1 MGSTE
6 EFVGLY
12 HKLWDYLRQVA
23 DSDNNMSFSEL
34 VDKAAELNGVVRS
47 EARSLKDFGK
57 LGNVIRNHQGYSRE
71 KIAKPTKEA
80 LSRFEHLVDSIISPK
95 NLIPT
100 FQTEIRCFSPKEQ
113 LINAL
118 KYMRDNDFSQVIVQN
133 GGKLTLL
140 TVEGVANWF
149 GGQAEKETISV
160 AEVRV
165 RDALLCD
172 ITDPFVVMGPQNTIY
187 DAREAFGKAIEK
199 MHPRLFAIIISDT
212 GKPTGKAIGIVT
224 PYDLTPVDAPSSDY
238 VFRIDGEI
246 WNVVYEGQATRLR
259 NLKGLRYIAYLL
271 ATPAKEFHVFDLI
284 AEVEG
289 ISAEATNEPYAKISQ
304 KQLKEEHSLTTSFLG
319 DAGDILDAQTIKEIQ
334 EQLRGLHEDLAEAE
348 KNNDLGMASKYKEE
362 IELLESYISQAYSKK
377 KGRSRKAADPADK
390 ARKAVSRSI
399 TRSLRKIKIEHPS
412 LWRHLYNSIKT
423 GFFCSYNP
431 ETRIDWSL

>member
-1 MGSTE
+1 VGSTE
-6 EFVGLY
+6 EFIGLY
-12 HKLWDYLRQVA
+12 YKLWDYFLETT
-23 DSDNNMSFSEL
+23 DSDHSMDFDEL
-34 VDKAAELNGVVRS
+34 VDKAAKMNGVVKN
-47 EARSLKDFGK
+47 EARRIKDFGK
-57 LGNVIRNHQGYSRE
+57 LSNTLRNHNLNQ
-71 KIAKPTKEA
+71 IAEPTENA
-80 LSRFEHLVDSIISPK
+80 LSEFKRLVDDIICPK
-95 NLIPT
+95 NLIPK
-100 FQTEIRCFSPKEQ
+100 FQTEIRCFSPNEK
-113 LINAL
+113 LVNAL
-118 KYMRDNDFSQVIVQN
+118 KYMRDYDFSQVIVQE

-140 TVEGVANWF
+140 TVEGVANWV
-149 GGQAEKETISV
+149 GGQAEKETISI

-172 ITDPFVVMGPQNTIY
+172 ITDSYVVMGPKNTIY
-187 DAREAFGKAIEK
+187 DAQEAFGKAIEK

-271 ATPAKEFHVFDLI
+271 ATPAKEFHVLDLI

-289 ISAEATNEPYAKISQ
+289 IAAEGANETYSKISPE
-304 KQLKEEHSLTTSFLG
+304 QLEKEYKLTPSFLG
-319 DAGDILDAQTIKEIQ
+319 DAGDIIDSQTKKEIQ
-334 EQLRGLHEDLAEAE
+334 KRLRGLHEDLAEAE
-348 KNNDLGMASKYKEE
+348 KNNDLGLASKYKEE
-362 IELLESYISQAYSKK
+362 IEFLESYISQAYSKK